1 MRKQSRKDEGV
12 TDLIDARGVPKDDL
26 RFEVLGTLDEAS
38 SALGLVR
45 ATDERSGARDL
56 ILEIQ
61 SDLCWM
67 MSELSVV
74 ADEKKFET
82 HITAERVAALDKAY
96 GELVTSRPHI
106 AAEIENAGVRAASF
120 ANRGQS
126 VLGASMHLACSSIRR
141 AERELHLFA
150 DQRGI
155 HNPDMIPYMSRL
167 LALVYAMARAEEGD
181 SPTGDGAQR

>member
-1 MRKQSRKDEGV
+1 MTKQSRKDEGL

-45 ATDERSGARDL
+45 ATDERLGVQDL

-74 ADEKKFET
+74 GDEKGFET
-82 HITAERVAALDKAY
+82 HITADRVAALDKAY
-96 GELVTSRPHI
+96 SELVTSHPHI
-106 AAEIENAGVRAASF
+106 AAEIENVGVRAASF

-126 VLGASMHLACSSIRR
+126 VVGASMHLACASIRR
-141 AERELHLFA
+141 GERELQLLA

-155 HNPDMIPYMSRL
+155 HNSDIIPYMRRL
-167 LALVYAMARAEEGD
+167 LALVYALARAEEGD
-181 SPTGDGAQR
+181 SPAG